1 MTSRLVCLVYR
12 WMKVIHEMKH
22 AKSDID
28 RLIDEADVC
37 FSSSFIEVQSVEEVK
52 DGDDYWP
59 Y

>member
-1 MTSRLVCLVYR
+1 MTSRSVCLVYR

-28 RLIDEADVC
+28 QLIDEADVC

>member
-1 MTSRLVCLVYR
+1 
-12 WMKVIHEMKH
+12 MKVIHEMKH

>member
-1 MTSRLVCLVYR
+1 MTSRSVCLVYR

-22 AKSDID
+22 AKSDTD
-28 RLIDEADVC
+28 RFIDEVYVC

>member
-1 MTSRLVCLVYR
+1 
-12 WMKVIHEMKH
+12 MKVIHEMKP

-28 RLIDEADVC
+28 WLIDEADVY